1 MSDSSTIFSGTSR
14 YASDFQSLISR
25 AVSIASLPLTQL
37 TIQKTALQAES
48 TALSTLDTKFS
59 SLQSAI
65 TSLET
70 ATGSGSFAASVSDE
84 TIVSATVSTGALEGI
99 YSIEVTS
106 LGSYTNTMSKDG
118 LTTVTDPSTQNI
130 YSASSFTL
138 TINGTP
144 TTITP
149 AANTLNDLVEAI
161 NATDLEV
168 RASIVNIG
176 STDSP
181 DYRLSIQSTN
191 LAGDTIQLADGATS
205 LMDTLSTGANATYKV
220 NGRSTAVSSDSRTIT
235 LAPGLS
241 VQLLAASETGV
252 ATTITVSRSTSAI
265 SNALLAFVTAYNAAV
280 DELDKHRGDSGG
292 ALAGQSIVFTLSQA
306 LRDVAQ
312 YSGDSGAITSLTE
325 LGLTFDGEGKLS
337 LDTSTFSSAASD
349 NMKAVLTFLGS
360 TTESGFLK
368 SATDLLY
375 SLEDTTDGLIKTA
388 ISSLEAAVA
397 AQDDRIAAEQD
408 RVDRVRENL
417 VAQMAA
423 ADALIAALE
432 QQASYITDLF
442 ESMRIAAGMYQ

>member
-1 MSDSSTIFSGTSR
+1 
-14 YASDFQSLISR
+14 
-25 AVSIASLPLTQL
+25 
-37 TIQKTALQAES
+37 
-48 TALSTLDTKFS
+48 
-59 SLQSAI
+59 
-65 TSLET
+65 
-70 ATGSGSFAASVSDE
+70 
-84 TIVSATVSTGALEGI
+84 
-99 YSIEVTS
+99 
-106 LGSYTNTMSKDG
+106 MSKDG

-349 NMKAVLTFLGS
+349 NMKAMLTFLGS

-408 RVDRVRENL
+408 RVDRVQENL

>member
-349 NMKAVLTFLGS
+349 NMKAMLTFLGS

-408 RVDRVRENL
+408 RVDRVQENL

>member
-25 AVSIASLPLTQL
+25 AVSIASLPLVQMT
-37 TIQKTALQAES
+37 TQKTALQAES
-48 TALSTLDTKFS
+48 TALSALDTKFS
-59 SLQSAI
+59 SLESAI

-70 ATGSGSFAASVSDE
+70 ATGGSSFVASVSDE

-144 TTITP
+144 STITP

-161 NATDLEV
+161 NDADLEV

-280 DELDKHRGDSGG
+280 DELDNHRGNSGG
-292 ALAGQSIVFTLSQA
+292 ALAGQSIVYTLSQA

-325 LGLTFDGEGKLS
+325 LGLTFDDEGKLS
-337 LDTSTFSSAASD
+337 LDTSTFSSAAAGD
-349 NMKAVLTFLGS
+349 MNAVLEFLGS

-368 SATDLLY
+368 SATDLLD

-388 ISSLEAAVA
+388 ISSLEDAIA
-397 AQDDRIAAEQD
+397 AQDDRIDAEQD
-408 RVDRVRENL
+408 RVDRVQDNL
-417 VAQMAA
+417 LAQMAA